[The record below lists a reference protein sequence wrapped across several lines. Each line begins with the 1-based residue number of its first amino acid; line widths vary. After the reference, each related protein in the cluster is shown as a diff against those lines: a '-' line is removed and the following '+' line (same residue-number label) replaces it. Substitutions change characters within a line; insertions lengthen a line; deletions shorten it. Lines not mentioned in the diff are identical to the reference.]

1 MSINIMDSYK
11 KKPKTIVMTDGV
23 NKIKIENYKGS
34 VFVSIIKI
42 NWAEHIG
49 DDQEFLEHYSEI
61 QVGGFRLDY
70 PLAEP
75 FYNAIKKFDDEFK
88 NLQNEKMAL
97 KKIVTSV
104 YGMYGTEAII
114 NENLRLKEQGAKLKE
129 KIKGDKA

>member
-75 FYNAIKKFDDEFK
+75 FYNAK
-88 NLQNEKMAL
+88 NFLR
-97 KKIVTSV
+97 
-104 YGMYGTEAII
+104 G
-114 NENLRLKEQGAKLKE
+114 ENYPENNIE
-129 KIKGDKA
+129 KICHIIRHQ